1 MQAALSL
8 LDIERDQQGRVIGH
22 VIVVGALCRHLVS
35 VIPRLDYCTRVALL
49 EASWAY
55 SRVPELRCV
64 PMTILETWPGRF
76 PSTLGLALHR
86 LRDEV
91 FTRLP
96 KAIRWKCCTVVP
108 ARFRKVLAAL
118 IGRWFSSVGPSVSTC
133 LLLGSRTR
141 PSKGGSSVRRSID
154 PSLYVVLHELVG
166 HDNGALLASFSL
178 LIWRGVK
185 FDCCHHRSSLYP
197 VLFTDVVLGLRAHS
211 AGTLRRLALVLDTV
225 AVNGVWDDASVA
237 RLRSVLRPT
246 IRAKTTNSD
255 YSQTGKP
262 CGSLQDALEAGWRQL
277 GMADSAGLFTSPVSD
292 ATVLVCV
299 H

>member
-96 KAIRWKCCTVVP
+96 KAIRWKQG
-108 ARFRKVLAAL
+108 AAQL
-118 IGRWFSSVGPSVSTC
+118 FQHASGKCW
-133 LLLGSRTR
+133 R
-141 PSKGGSSVRRSID
+141 P
-154 PSLYVVLHELVG
+154 
-166 HDNGALLASFSL
+166 
-178 LIWRGVK
+178 
-185 FDCCHHRSSLYP
+185 
-197 VLFTDVVLGLRAHS
+197 
-211 AGTLRRLALVLDTV
+211 
-225 AVNGVWDDASVA
+225 
-237 RLRSVLRPT
+237 
-246 IRAKTTNSD
+246 
-255 YSQTGKP
+255 
-262 CGSLQDALEAGWRQL
+262 
-277 GMADSAGLFTSPVSD
+277 
-292 ATVLVCV
+292 
-299 H
+299 